1 MLEYKNNKIRVG
13 IVDLNIHNLF
23 SIYHCLDK
31 LNYKVSVINVNE
43 KIKNFDI
50 LLLPG
55 VGSFKAAMKS
65 IKKNSFH
72 KKILDYN
79 FKNKFIVAICLGM
92 QLLFEES
99 EEFGKTEGL
108 NLIQGKVK
116 NFPKNTNLIVPH
128 VGWNKLVD
136 CKKECNQFNKKNFYF
151 IHSLFCEPKDKKI
164 ILSNTIYKNIK
175 FCSSIL
181 TKNILATQF
190 HPEKSG
196 KWGIKFIQNFKNYI

>member
-1 MLEYKNNKIRVG
+1 MSEFKKNKIRVG

-23 SIYHCLDK
+23 SIYHCLNN
-31 LNYKVSVINVNE
+31 LNYKVSVINLNE

-55 VGSFKAAMKS
+55 VGSFKAAMKL
-65 IKKNSFH
+65 IKKNNFH
-72 KKILDYN
+72 KKILDYSY
-79 FKNKFIVAICLGM
+79 KDKFIVAICLGM

-99 EEFGKTEGL
+99 EEFGKTKGL
-108 NLIQGKVK
+108 NLIQGSVK
-116 NFPKNTNLIVPH
+116 NFPKNKNLIIPH
-128 VGWNKLVD
+128 VGWNKIID
-136 CKKECNQFNKKNFYF
+136 CKKDHKHLNNKDFYF
-151 IHSLFCEPKDKKI
+151 IHSLFCKPKDEKI

-196 KWGIKFIQNFKNYI
+196 KWGLKFIKNLKNYI